1 MDYIQEELRRQ
12 RAALARVLLGG
23 GFSRSGAGG
32 EGAAALRTA
41 EASEAEAGT
50 ALVPVRGVVFR
61 PAEGDAVSAGDG
73 GWAVPGI
80 PEYGAWAAVPGAAAF
95 GETAESARG
104 GGWAGPAGYGR
115 QSGEAGH
122 LAGTVPPGLAGG
134 GQAEETAGPTAARR
148 TAGGAVL
155 GQRVAEF
162 VPAAGGGERAVEA
175 EALSRT
181 FQRDARR
188 YDGGFS
194 LY

>member
-23 GFSRSGAGG
+23 GFPQSGADG
-32 EGAAALRTA
+32 EGAAAALRTA
-41 EASEAEAGT
+41 AAAAETVLA
-50 ALVPVRGVVFR
+50 PVRGVVFR
-61 PAEGDAVSAGDG
+61 PAEGDAASNGDG

-80 PEYGAWAAVPGAAAF
+80 PGYRARTAVHGERAAS
-95 GETAESARG
+95 GETAEFARRD
-104 GGWAGPAGYGR
+104 GWAGPAGYGR

-155 GQRVAEF
+155 EQRVPEF

-188 YDGGFS
+188 YDGGFAM
-194 LY
+194 Y